1 MKKNEVFDLEDEND
15 FGFTFAD
22 EDELIETNTSYS
34 SLQAE
39 VDDLR
44 KRIRSLDKIFRPL
57 LLNLSKDPDKA
68 MIKWPNRKEVLDK
81 QLKKLDSLTKL

>member
-1 MKKNEVFDLEDEND
+1 MKKNEVFDLEDEDD

-34 SLQAE
+34 SLQSE

-44 KRIRSLDKIFRPL
+44 KRIHSLDKIFRPL

-81 QLKKLDSLTKL
+81 QLKKLDNLTKL

>member
-44 KRIRSLDKIFRPL
+44 KRIKSLDKIFRPL

>member
-1 MKKNEVFDLEDEND
+1 MKKNEVFDLEDEDD

>member
-1 MKKNEVFDLEDEND
+1 MKKNEVFDLEDEDD

-34 SLQAE
+34 SLQSE

-44 KRIRSLDKIFRPL
+44 KRIQSLDKMFRPL